1 MAMLRRCLLP
11 AAFSMLAI
19 ITVACGSSSTPKPTP
34 GSVGETMEA
43 EAEPSPFPVVESEV
57 AEAEPS
63 PTPVAEAEEI
73 EAEQGSGLV
82 TDSEEAD
89 ALREL
94 AFGYWEAFNAYDA
107 DAALAYLEADY
118 RQQRDETVR
127 SEIGRMKPFRVRLGL
142 SEESPPSVVS
152 RDEREMYLTMKEPLG
167 ERRIRMAFRKVEG
180 EWKITF
186 VEEVK

>member
-1 MAMLRRCLLP
+1 MLRRCLLP

-19 ITVACGSSSTPKPTP
+19 ITVACGGSSTPTPTTVP
-34 GSVGETMEA
+34 VVESEEA
-43 EAEPSPFPVVESEV
+43 EAEPSPSPVVESEV

-63 PTPVAEAEEI
+63 PTPVAGSEEA
-73 EAEQGSGLV
+73 EAEQGSGPV

-89 ALREL
+89 ALRKV

-118 RQQRDETVR
+118 RQQRDGTVR
-127 SEIGRMKPFRVRLGL
+127 SEIGRMKPFRVKLGL
-142 SEESPPSVVS
+142 TEESPPSVVS

-167 ERRIRMAFRKVEG
+167 ERRIRMAFRKVDE

-186 VEEVK
+186 TEEVK

>member
-1 MAMLRRCLLP
+1 MLRRCLLP

-19 ITVACGSSSTPKPTP
+19 ITVACGGSSTPTPTTVP
-34 GSVGETMEA
+34 VVESNEA
-43 EAEPSPFPVVESEV
+43 EAEPSPSPVAESEV
-57 AEAEPS
+57 A
-63 PTPVAEAEEI
+63 

-89 ALREL
+89 ALRRV

-107 DAALAYLEADY
+107 DGALAYLEADY
-118 RQQRDETVR
+118 RQQRDGTVR
-127 SEIGRMKPFRVRLGL
+127 SEIGRMKPFRVKLGL

-167 ERRIRMAFRKVEG
+167 ERRIRMAFRKVDE

-186 VEEVK
+186 AEEAK